1 MMSEATL
8 LESRLNKLEQANRR
22 LKLTVGAVLL
32 VFAAASCADA
42 VMPQQVAD
50 RIDAKEFRVI
60 DEIGNVRAVMSNI
73 GVRYLD
79 EKGTTRTSM
88 SDGIYYWAE
97 NGVTL
102 ALMAGDGIA
111 VADEIGSIRVRIT
124 PNGISYREN
133 GEVVWESPRR

>member
-1 MMSEATL
+1 M
-8 LESRLNKLEQANRR
+8 
-22 LKLTVGAVLL
+22 
-32 VFAAASCADA
+32 
-42 VMPQQVAD
+42 
-50 RIDAKEFRVI
+50 I

-102 ALMAGDGIA
+102 ALMADDGIA